1 MQLLWANADRYTIDL
16 VQPYIDSAL
25 FQHQY
30 PAMSLV
36 RAGATL
42 CGASD
47 WPVTSAN
54 PFEAISIAETRKGEL
69 GILNAAE
76 TVPRIEMIK
85 AYTRNSARLI
95 QLENKIGSIEVG
107 KQADFVL
114 LDRDVM
120 NVNPMEI
127 KDTKVIWTM
136 VGGEIVFSNQ

>member
-1 MQLLWANADRYTIDL
+1 
-16 VQPYIDSAL
+16 
-25 FQHQY
+25 
-30 PAMSLV
+30 
-36 RAGATL
+36 
-42 CGASD
+42 
-47 WPVTSAN
+47 
-54 PFEAISIAETRKGEL
+54 
-69 GILNAAE
+69 
-76 TVPRIEMIK
+76 MIK